1 MCFGIEYPNAIVTRV
16 VVVQILK
23 CYVNLNFNAIFFVC
37 GGGIEINCLC
47 PCQSR
52 GHVVLSP

>member
-37 GGGIEINCLC
+37 GGALKLIVYAPVSLVGM
-47 PCQSR
+47 
-52 GHVVLSP
+52 

>member
-1 MCFGIEYPNAIVTRV
+1 MCFGIEYPNAIVTRA
-16 VVVQILK
+16 VVVQTLK

-37 GGGIEINCLC
+37 GGIEINCLC